1 MALVAWGSAWIHRA
15 QWIHRTSLTLL
26 RRCSPRLHA
35 EALPARG
42 RDDSWSQYAWAQNV
56 LRFLCPGIL
65 PYYLGF
71 RRVSRIGPSSFAVV
85 TLFFSFVILDLIR
98 PGPVDARGR
107 HILVSARVRG
117 LWTGVFLYPEIV
129 CALWLCYL
137 VVTDIIMDKK
147 RVETTRPNLYYSN
160 KHP

>member
-71 RRVSRIGPSSFAVV
+71 RRVCVSRIGPSSFAVV

-107 HILVSARVRG
+107 HILVSARVWSVDG
-117 LWTGVFLYPEIV
+117 GVFLRSSV
-129 CALWLCYL
+129 HCGCAIW
-137 VVTDIIMDKK
+137 
-147 RVETTRPNLYYSN
+147 
-160 KHP
+160 